1 MNQIAG
7 NMKGAYSNIETRTI
21 TVIVETNIGGDGW
34 ADMDAPI
41 IIEIEQEEFT
51 PEIAYETQY
60 FC

>member
-1 MNQIAG
+1 MTQIAR
-7 NMKGAYSNIETRTI
+7 NMKGAYSDIKTRTI
-21 TVIVETNIGGDGW
+21 TAIVETNVGGDGW

-51 PEIAYETQY
+51 SEVAHETQD